1 MQSID
6 ELGHNFFKLEA
17 YFVTHF
23 LYVVSEW
30 GKHSLQTE
38 LFWEEINFIV
48 RNMKHVRT
56 VLHTSNAP
64 VYSRCHGTCGR
75 VRWIGCGV
83 WCDDAAWLALPFWFF
98 LR

>member
-1 MQSID
+1 MFVLLAYLFVQGID

-30 GKHSLQTE
+30 GKHTLQTE

-48 RNMKHVRT
+48 KNMKHVR
-56 VLHTSNAP
+56 VPSSP
-64 VYSRCHGTCGR
+64 F
-75 VRWIGCGV
+75 
-83 WCDDAAWLALPFWFF
+83 AALRSF
-98 LR
+98 LFTRSC